1 MEIAVEILLGVGLG
15 FAVGLTGVGGAALA
29 VPSMAFFLGFS
40 TVEAIATT
48 FPFTAIVKAAGFVQ
62 HSRQGTFSYRVGV
75 SLLLGGVPGAVA
87 GVALLSG
94 VYTEYGDSV
103 EVWVN
108 LIIGLLV
115 MAGAGLLFLQ
125 IRLKRHRT
133 ENGLTSLGPRRWMAG
148 SGLGA
153 GLGLIM
159 GATSIGAG
167 TLMTAPVLLIY
178 RISADK
184 VVGTTIGVS
193 LALMVVGTLG
203 YLSQDLVAWS
213 TALFMSLGAVPAVIV
228 GSRLT
233 TRIPE
238 KTLIALLTAM
248 MLTASVSLL
257 VKSGV
262 GF

>member
-1 MEIAVEILLGVGLG
+1 MG
-15 FAVGLTGVGGAALA
+15 FAVGVTGVGGAALA
-29 VPSMAFFLGFS
+29 VPSLVFFLGFS

-48 FPFTAIVKAAGFVQ
+48 FPFTAIVKSAGFVQ
-62 HSRQGTFSYRVGV
+62 HSRQGTFNYRVGG
-75 SLLLGGVPGAVA
+75 SLLVGGVPGAVA

-94 VYTEYGDSV
+94 LYVEYGDSL
-103 EVWVN
+103 EAWVN

-115 MAGAGLLFLQ
+115 LMGAGLLFLQ
-125 IRLKRHRT
+125 MRLKQRRT
-133 ENGLTSLGPRRWMAG
+133 ENDVTALGPRRWVAG

-153 GLGLIM
+153 VLGLIM

-167 TLMTAPVLLIY
+167 TLMTAPVLFLY

-193 LALMVVGTLG
+193 LVLMVVGTLG
-203 YLSQDLVAWS
+203 YLSQDLVEWS
-213 TALFMSLGAVPAVIV
+213 TVLLMSLGAVPAVIV

-238 KTLIALLTAM
+238 RALIALLTVM

>member
-1 MEIAVEILLGVGLG
+1 MGLG
-15 FAVGLTGVGGAALA
+15 FAVGVTGVGGAALA
-29 VPSMAFFLGFS
+29 VPSLVFFLGFS

-48 FPFTAIVKAAGFVQ
+48 FPFTAAVKLAGFAQ
-62 HSRQGTFSYRVGV
+62 HSKQGTFHYRVGAA
-75 SLLLGGVPGAVA
+75 LLTGAIPGAVV
-87 GVALLSG
+87 GVAILSG
-94 VYTEYGDSV
+94 LFAEYGDSV

-115 MAGAGLLFLQ
+115 LAGAALLVVQ
-125 IRLKRHRT
+125 IRLKRRSA
-133 ENGLTSLGPRRWMAG
+133 EEQGNGLGRKKWLAG
-148 SGLGA
+148 SGVG
-153 GLGLIM
+153 GVMGLIM
-159 GATSIGAG
+159 GATSVGAG
-167 TLMTAPVLLIY
+167 TLMTAPVLLIF

-203 YLSQDLVAWS
+203 YLSQDLVEWS
-213 TALFMSLGAVPAVIV
+213 TVLFMSIGAMPAVIV

-238 KTLIALLTAM
+238 RVLIAALTAM
-248 MLTASVSLL
+248 MLAASGSLL
-257 VKSGV
+257 AKSAV

>member
-15 FAVGLTGVGGAALA
+15 FAVGATGVGGAALA
-29 VPSMAFFLGFS
+29 VPSLVFFLGFS

-48 FPFTAIVKAAGFVQ
+48 FPFTAIVKTAGFVQ
-62 HSRQGTFSYRVGV
+62 HSRQGTFDYRVCG
-75 SLLLGGVPGAVA
+75 SLLVGGVPGAVG

-94 VYTEYGDSV
+94 LYTRHGDSV
-103 EVWVN
+103 EPWVN
-108 LIIGLLV
+108 LTIGLLAL
-115 MAGAGLLFLQ
+115 AGAGLLFLQ
-125 IRLKRHRT
+125 IRVKGRGAEKGRAK
-133 ENGLTSLGPRRWMAG
+133 LGKRRWAAG

-153 GLGLIM
+153 GLGVVM

-167 TLMTAPVLLIY
+167 TLMTAPVLILY

-203 YLSQDLVAWS
+203 YVSQDLVEWS
-213 TALFMSLGAVPAVIV
+213 TALFMSLGAVPAAIV
-228 GSRLT
+228 GSRLI

-238 KTLIALLTAM
+238 KGLMAALTAM
-248 MLTASVSLL
+248 MLTASGSLL
-257 VKSGV
+257 AKSGA

>member
-1 MEIAVEILLGVGLG
+1 M
-15 FAVGLTGVGGAALA
+15 A
-29 VPSMAFFLGFS
+29 VPSLVFFLGFS

-48 FPFTAIVKAAGFVQ
+48 FPFTAIVKSAGFVQ
-62 HSRQGTFSYRVGV
+62 HSRQGTFNYRVGG
-75 SLLLGGVPGAVA
+75 SLLLGGAPGAVA

-94 VYTEYGDSV
+94 LYVEYGDSL
-103 EVWVN
+103 EAWVN
-108 LIIGLLV
+108 LVIGLLV
-115 MAGAGLLFLQ
+115 LMGAGLLFLQ
-125 IRLKRHRT
+125 LRLKRRRT
-133 ENGLTSLGPRRWMAG
+133 ETDASALGRRRWVAG

-153 GLGLIM
+153 VLGLIM

-193 LALMVVGTLG
+193 LVLMVIGTLG
-203 YLSQDLVAWS
+203 YLSQDLVEWS
-213 TALFMSLGAVPAVIV
+213 TVLFMSLGAVPAVIV

-233 TRIPE
+233 TRVPE
-238 KTLIALLTAM
+238 RVLIAALTVM

-257 VKSGV
+257 AKSGA

>member
-1 MEIAVEILLGVGLG
+1 V
-15 FAVGLTGVGGAALA
+15 TGVGGAALA
-29 VPSMAFFLGFS
+29 VPSLVFFLGFS

-48 FPFTAIVKAAGFVQ
+48 FPFTAIVKSAGFVQ
-62 HSRQGTFSYRVGV
+62 HSRQGTFNYRVGG
-75 SLLLGGVPGAVA
+75 SLLVGGAPGAVA

-94 VYTEYGDSV
+94 LFAEYGDAV

-115 MAGAGLLFLQ
+115 LAGAGLLFLQ
-125 IRLKRHRT
+125 IRLKERRT
-133 ENGLTSLGPRRWMAG
+133 ENDINGLGSRRWVAG

-167 TLMTAPVLLIY
+167 TLMTAPVLLLY
-178 RISADK
+178 KISADK

-193 LALMVVGTLG
+193 LVLMVIGTLG
-203 YLSQDLVAWS
+203 YLSQDLVEWS
-213 TALFMSLGAVPAVIV
+213 TVLFMSLGALPAVIV

-238 KTLIALLTAM
+238 RALIALLTAM

>member
-1 MEIAVEILLGVGLG
+1 MGLG
-15 FAVGLTGVGGAALA
+15 FAVGVTGVGGAALA
-29 VPSMAFFLGFS
+29 VPSLVFFLGFS

-62 HSRQGTFSYRVGV
+62 HSRQGTFNYRVGG
-75 SLLLGGVPGAVA
+75 SLLVGGVPGAVA

-94 VYTEYGDSV
+94 LYTEYGDSL
-103 EVWVN
+103 EAWVN

-115 MAGAGLLFLQ
+115 LAGAGLLFLQ
-125 IRLKRHRT
+125 LRLKQRRN
-133 ENGLTSLGPRRWMAG
+133 ENGVAHLGPRRWVAG

-167 TLMTAPVLLIY
+167 TLMTAPVLILY

-193 LALMVVGTLG
+193 LVLMVVGTLG
-203 YLSQDLVAWS
+203 YLSQDLVEWS
-213 TALFMSLGAVPAVIV
+213 TVLFMSLGAVPAVIV

-238 KTLIALLTAM
+238 KALITVLTAM
-248 MLTASVSLL
+248 MLMASVSLL

>member
-1 MEIAVEILLGVGLG
+1 M
-15 FAVGLTGVGGAALA
+15 GGAALA
-29 VPSMAFFLGFS
+29 VPSLVFFLGFS

-48 FPFTAIVKAAGFVQ
+48 FPFTAIVKSAGFVQ
-62 HSRQGTFSYRVGV
+62 HSRQGTFNYRVGG
-75 SLLLGGVPGAVA
+75 SLLMGGAPGAVA

-94 VYTEYGDSV
+94 LFAEYGDAV

-115 MAGAGLLFLQ
+115 LAGAGLLFLQ
-125 IRLKRHRT
+125 IRLKERRT
-133 ENGLTSLGPRRWMAG
+133 ENDINGLGSRRWVAG

-167 TLMTAPVLLIY
+167 TLMTAPVLLLY
-178 RISADK
+178 KISADK

-193 LALMVVGTLG
+193 LVLMMIGTLG
-203 YLSQDLVAWS
+203 YLSQDLVEWS
-213 TALFMSLGAVPAVIV
+213 TVLFMSLGALPAVIV

-238 KTLIALLTAM
+238 RALIALLTAM

>member
-1 MEIAVEILLGVGLG
+1 M
-15 FAVGLTGVGGAALA
+15 A
-29 VPSMAFFLGFS
+29 VPSLVFFLGFS

-48 FPFTAIVKAAGFVQ
+48 FPFTAIVKTAGFAQ
-62 HSRQGTFSYRVGV
+62 HSRQGTFDYRVGG
-75 SLLLGGVPGAVA
+75 SLLVGGVPGAVA
-87 GVALLSG
+87 GVVLLSG
-94 VYTEYGDSV
+94 VYREYGDSV
-103 EVWVN
+103 EAWVN
-108 LIIGLLV
+108 LVIGLLV
-115 MAGAGLLFLQ
+115 LAGAGLLFLQ
-125 IRLKRHRT
+125 VRLKK
-133 ENGLTSLGPRRWMAG
+133 EGAEKGPAKLGRGRWAAG

-153 GLGLIM
+153 GLGVIM

-167 TLMTAPVLLIY
+167 TLMTAPTLILY
-178 RISADK
+178 RINADK

-193 LALMVVGTLG
+193 LVLMVVGTLG
-203 YLSQDLVAWS
+203 YLSQDLVEWS

-238 KTLIALLTAM
+238 KALIAALTAM

-257 VKSGV
+257 VKAGV

>member
-1 MEIAVEILLGVGLG
+1 MG
-15 FAVGLTGVGGAALA
+15 FAVGVTGVGGAALA
-29 VPSMAFFLGFS
+29 VPSLVYFLGFS

-48 FPFTAIVKAAGFVQ
+48 FPFTAIVKSAGFVQ
-62 HSRQGTFSYRVGV
+62 HSRQGTFNYRVGC
-75 SLLLGGVPGAVA
+75 SLLVGGVPGAVA

-94 VYTEYGDSV
+94 LFAEYGDSV

-115 MAGAGLLFLQ
+115 LVGSGLLFMQL
-125 IRLKRHRT
+125 RLKRSRT
-133 ENGLTSLGPRRWMAG
+133 ENNANTLGKRRWVAG

-153 GLGLIM
+153 VLGLIM

-167 TLMTAPVLLIY
+167 TLMTAPVLLLY

-193 LALMVVGTLG
+193 LVLMIVGTLG
-203 YLSQDLVAWS
+203 YLSQDLVEWS
-213 TALFMSLGAVPAVIV
+213 TVLFMSLGAVPAVIV

-233 TRIPE
+233 TRVPE
-238 KTLIALLTAM
+238 RVLIVALTAM
-248 MLTASVSLL
+248 MLTASASLL
-257 VKSGV
+257 AKAGV

>member
-1 MEIAVEILLGVGLG
+1 M
-15 FAVGLTGVGGAALA
+15 
-29 VPSMAFFLGFS
+29 
-40 TVEAIATT
+40 
-48 FPFTAIVKAAGFVQ
+48 
-62 HSRQGTFSYRVGV
+62 
-75 SLLLGGVPGAVA
+75 LLGGVPGAVA

-94 VYTEYGDSV
+94 LFSEYGDDL

-108 LIIGLLV
+108 LVIGLLV
-115 MAGAGLLFLQ
+115 LLGAALLFLQ
-125 IRLKRHRT
+125 IRLKRNRPAE
-133 ENGLTSLGPRRWMAG
+133 ENAEIRPRKWVAGPG
-148 SGLGA
+148 VGA
-153 GLGLIM
+153 VLGLIM

-167 TLMTAPVLLIY
+167 TLMTAPVLLIF

-203 YLSQDLVAWS
+203 YLSQDLVEWS
-213 TALFMSLGAVPAVIV
+213 TVLFMSLGAVPAVVV

-238 KTLIALLTAM
+238 RALITALTVM

>member
-1 MEIAVEILLGVGLG
+1 M
-15 FAVGLTGVGGAALA
+15 GGAALA
-29 VPSMAFFLGFS
+29 VPSLVFLLGFS

-62 HSRQGTFSYRVGV
+62 HSRQGTFNYRVGG
-75 SLLLGGVPGAVA
+75 SLLVGGVPGAVA

-94 VYTEYGDSV
+94 LYVEYGDSV

-108 LIIGLLV
+108 LVIGLLV
-115 MAGAGLLFLQ
+115 LMGAGLLFLQ
-125 IRLKRHRT
+125 LRLKRRRIENDVRT
-133 ENGLTSLGPRRWMAG
+133 LSPRRWVAG

-153 GLGLIM
+153 VLGLIM

-167 TLMTAPVLLIY
+167 TLMTAPVLLLY

-193 LALMVVGTLG
+193 LVLMVIGTLG
-203 YLSQDLVAWS
+203 YLSQDLVEWS
-213 TALFMSLGAVPAVIV
+213 TVLFMSLGAVPAVIV

-233 TRIPE
+233 TKIPE
-238 KTLIALLTAM
+238 QVLIAALTMM

>member
-1 MEIAVEILLGVGLG
+1 M
-15 FAVGLTGVGGAALA
+15 GGAALA
-29 VPSMAFFLGFS
+29 VPSLVFFLDFS

-48 FPFTAIVKAAGFVQ
+48 FPFTAIVKSAGFVQ
-62 HSRQGTFSYRVGV
+62 HSRQGTFNYRVGG
-75 SLLLGGVPGAVA
+75 SLLVGGAPGAVV

-94 VYTEYGDSV
+94 LFAEYGDAV

-115 MAGAGLLFLQ
+115 LAGAGLLFLQ
-125 IRLKRHRT
+125 IRLKERRT
-133 ENGLTSLGPRRWMAG
+133 ENDINGLGSRRWVAG

-167 TLMTAPVLLIY
+167 TLMTAPVLLLY
-178 RISADK
+178 KISADK

-193 LALMVVGTLG
+193 LVLMVIGTLG
-203 YLSQDLVAWS
+203 YLSQDLVEWS
-213 TALFMSLGAVPAVIV
+213 TVLFMSLGALPAVIV

-238 KTLIALLTAM
+238 RALIALLTAM

>member
-1 MEIAVEILLGVGLG
+1 MLGVGLG
-15 FAVGLTGVGGAALA
+15 FAVGVTGVGGAALA
-29 VPSMAFFLGFS
+29 VPSLVFFLGFS

-62 HSRQGTFSYRVGV
+62 HSRQGTFNYRVGG
-75 SLLLGGVPGAVA
+75 SLLVGGMPGAVA

-94 VYTEYGDSV
+94 LYTEYGDSL
-103 EVWVN
+103 EAWVN

-115 MAGAGLLFLQ
+115 LAGAGLLFLQ
-125 IRLKRHRT
+125 LRLKQRRN
-133 ENGLTSLGPRRWMAG
+133 ENGVAHLGPRRWVAG

-167 TLMTAPVLLIY
+167 TLMTAPVLILY

-193 LALMVVGTLG
+193 LVLMVIGTLG
-203 YLSQDLVAWS
+203 YLSQDLVEWS
-213 TALFMSLGAVPAVIV
+213 TVLYMSLGAVPAVIV
-228 GSRLT
+228 GSLLT

-238 KTLIALLTAM
+238 KALIGVLTAM

>member
-1 MEIAVEILLGVGLG
+1 M
-15 FAVGLTGVGGAALA
+15 GGAALA
-29 VPSMAFFLGFS
+29 VPSLVFFLGFS

-48 FPFTAIVKAAGFVQ
+48 FPFTAIVKSAGFVQ
-62 HSRQGTFSYRVGV
+62 HSRQGTFNYRVGG
-75 SLLLGGVPGAVA
+75 SLLVGGAPGAVA

-94 VYTEYGDSV
+94 LFAEYGDAV

-115 MAGAGLLFLQ
+115 LAGAGLLFLQ
-125 IRLKRHRT
+125 IRLKERRT
-133 ENGLTSLGPRRWMAG
+133 ENDINGLGSRRWVAG

-167 TLMTAPVLLIY
+167 TLMTAPVLLLY
-178 RISADK
+178 KISADK

-193 LALMVVGTLG
+193 LVLMVIGTLG
-203 YLSQDLVAWS
+203 YLSQDLVEWS
-213 TALFMSLGAVPAVIV
+213 TVLFMSLGALPAVIV

-238 KTLIALLTAM
+238 RALIALLTAM

>member
-1 MEIAVEILLGVGLG
+1 M
-15 FAVGLTGVGGAALA
+15 GGAALA
-29 VPSMAFFLGFS
+29 VPSLVFFLGFS

-48 FPFTAIVKAAGFVQ
+48 FPFTAIVKSAGFVQ
-62 HSRQGTFSYRVGV
+62 HSRQGTFNYRVGG
-75 SLLLGGVPGAVA
+75 SLLVGGAPGAVA

-94 VYTEYGDSV
+94 LFAEYGDAV

-115 MAGAGLLFLQ
+115 LAGAGLLFLQ
-125 IRLKRHRT
+125 IRLRERRT
-133 ENGLTSLGPRRWMAG
+133 ENDINGLGSRRWVAG

-167 TLMTAPVLLIY
+167 TLMTAPVLLLY
-178 RISADK
+178 KISADK

-193 LALMVVGTLG
+193 LVLMVIGTLG
-203 YLSQDLVAWS
+203 YLSQDLVEWS
-213 TALFMSLGAVPAVIV
+213 TVLFMSLGALPAVIV

-238 KTLIALLTAM
+238 RALIALLTAM

>member
-1 MEIAVEILLGVGLG
+1 M
-15 FAVGLTGVGGAALA
+15 GGAALA
-29 VPSMAFFLGFS
+29 VPSLVFFLGFS

-48 FPFTAIVKAAGFVQ
+48 FPFTAIVKSAGFVQ
-62 HSRQGTFSYRVGV
+62 HSRQGTFNYRVGG
-75 SLLLGGVPGAVA
+75 SLLVGGAPGAVA

-94 VYTEYGDSV
+94 LFAEYGDAV

-115 MAGAGLLFLQ
+115 LAGAGLLFLQ
-125 IRLKRHRT
+125 IRLRERRT
-133 ENGLTSLGPRRWMAG
+133 ENDINGLGSRRWVAG

-167 TLMTAPVLLIY
+167 TLMTAPVLLLY
-178 RISADK
+178 KISADK

-193 LALMVVGTLG
+193 LVLMVIGTLG
-203 YLSQDLVAWS
+203 YLSQDLVEWS
-213 TALFMSLGAVPAVIV
+213 TVLFMSLGALPAVIV

-238 KTLIALLTAM
+238 RALIALLTVM

>member
-1 MEIAVEILLGVGLG
+1 MG
-15 FAVGLTGVGGAALA
+15 FAVGVTGVGGAALA
-29 VPSMAFFLGFS
+29 VPSLVFFLGFS

-48 FPFTAIVKAAGFVQ
+48 FPFTAIVKSAGFVQ
-62 HSRQGTFSYRVGV
+62 HSRQGTFNYRVGG
-75 SLLLGGVPGAVA
+75 SLLLGGVPGAVS

-94 VYTEYGDSV
+94 LYIEYGDSL

-115 MAGAGLLFLQ
+115 LMGAGLLFLQ
-125 IRLKRHRT
+125 LRLMQRRT
-133 ENGLTSLGPRRWMAG
+133 QNDVTPLSSRRWVAG
-148 SGLGA
+148 SGMGA
-153 GLGLIM
+153 VLGLVM

-167 TLMTAPVLLIY
+167 TLMTAPVLLLY

-193 LALMVVGTLG
+193 LVLMVVGTLG
-203 YLSQDLVAWS
+203 YLSQDLVEWS
-213 TALFMSLGAVPAVIV
+213 TVLFMSLGAVPAVIV

-233 TRIPE
+233 TKIPE
-238 KTLIALLTAM
+238 RALIAALTAM

-257 VKSGV
+257 VKSGM

>member
-1 MEIAVEILLGVGLG
+1 M
-15 FAVGLTGVGGAALA
+15 GGAALA
-29 VPSMAFFLGFS
+29 VPSLVFFLGFS

-48 FPFTAIVKAAGFVQ
+48 FPFTAIVKSAGFVQ
-62 HSRQGTFSYRVGV
+62 HSRQGTFNYRVGG
-75 SLLLGGVPGAVA
+75 SLLVGGAPGAVA

-94 VYTEYGDSV
+94 LFAEYGDAV

-115 MAGAGLLFLQ
+115 LAGAGLLFLQ
-125 IRLKRHRT
+125 IRLKERRT
-133 ENGLTSLGPRRWMAG
+133 ENDINGLGSRRWVAG

-167 TLMTAPVLLIY
+167 TLMTAPVLLLY
-178 RISADK
+178 KISADK

-193 LALMVVGTLG
+193 LVLMVIGTLG
-203 YLSQDLVAWS
+203 YLSQDLVEWS
-213 TALFMSLGAVPAVIV
+213 TVLFMSLGALPAVIV

-238 KTLIALLTAM
+238 RALIALLTVM